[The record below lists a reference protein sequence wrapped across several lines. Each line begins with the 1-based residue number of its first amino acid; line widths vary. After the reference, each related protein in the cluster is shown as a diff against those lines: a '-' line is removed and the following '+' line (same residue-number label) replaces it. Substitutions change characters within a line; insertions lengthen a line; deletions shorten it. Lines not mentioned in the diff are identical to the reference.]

1 MRLHLHPLSAVAPP
15 VEVVER
21 KGRGHPDTIT
31 DALAEAFSAALCRQY
46 LDRFGVI
53 LHHNVDKALLFAG
66 RSRTAFG
73 GGEVLD
79 PIEIYLSGRAT
90 ARVGDAVVPVE
101 EIAVETVRGWFRRN
115 LRFVDPERHVRV
127 HCLVRAGASELAT
140 LAGDRVPR
148 AGDTSFGVGF
158 APLSPLERAVLTA
171 ERSLTGDEGLA
182 ALPFVGEDVKVMGVR
197 VGAATELTVAAP
209 LVDRFVRDA
218 ADYAAKKAQI
228 AARVTAA
235 AGAPCV
241 VNAAD
246 AEGHLYLT
254 VTGTS
259 AEAGDDGQVGRGN
272 RVTGLLTPGRPMT
285 LEATA
290 GKNPYNHA
298 GKIYAVSAQ
307 RIAEAVVAGVP
318 AAVAVR
324 CTLVSRIGRPLADP
338 WLVSLE
344 VATAGTPLAD
354 LEPAISAIVAAELAD
369 LGALTLAM
377 VRGEVPLF

>member
-1 MRLHLHPLSAVAPP
+1 MRLHLHPIPAPAPP

-31 DALAEAFSAALCRQY
+31 DALAEAFSAALCRHY

-66 RSRTAFG
+66 RSRPAFG

-79 PIEIYLSGRAT
+79 PLEIYLSGRAT
-90 ARVGDAVVPVE
+90 ARVGDVVVPVE
-101 EIAVETVRGWFRRN
+101 QIATDTVRTWVRDN
-115 LRFVDPERHVRV
+115 LRFVDADRHVRV
-127 HCLVRAGASELAT
+127 HCLVRAGAAELAT
-140 LAGDRVPR
+140 LAGDSVPR
-148 AGDTSFGVGF
+148 SGDTSFGVGF

-171 ERSLTGDEGLA
+171 ERSLTGPEGLA

-197 VGAATELTVAAP
+197 VGEASELTVAAP

-218 ADYAAKKAQI
+218 ADYAAKKAEV
-228 AARVTAA
+228 AARVTEAT
-235 AGAPCV
+235 GAPCV

-246 AEGHLYLT
+246 RPGHLYLT

-298 GKIYAVSAQ
+298 GKIYAIAAQ

-318 AAVAVR
+318 AAVAIR

-344 VATAGTPLAD
+344 VATDGAPLAD
-354 LEPAISAIVAAELAD
+354 LEPAIGAIVSDQLAG
-369 LGALTLAM
+369 LGELTLAM
-377 VRGEVPLF
+377 VLGEVPLF